1 MSPARGSLGDGGWVT
16 VTVTVTS
23 KVALDTRLT
32 IEPGNLAVTVLLSV
46 KA

>member
-1 MSPARGSLGDGGWVT
+1 VT

-32 IEPGNLAVTVLLSV
+32 IAPGNLTVTILLSL